1 MLLIT
6 KVEIGSDFEAWA
18 ESCISFLDNAP
29 SWVRY
34 PKEMGRLAGKCLN
47 RQKNSFFYNSFSGNN
62 LLSVI
67 FLYIIWLLFTE
78 QDFNIKTNVF
88 LEKQQYFPF
97 S

>member
-34 PKEMGRLAGKCLN
+34 QKEMGRLAGKCLN
-47 RQKNSFFYNSFSGNN
+47 RQKNSFFIIHFQETIYFQLFSCTLFGCC
-62 LLSVI
+62 LLNKISI
-67 FLYIIWLLFTE
+67 
-78 QDFNIKTNVF
+78 
-88 LEKQQYFPF
+88 
-97 S
+97 

>member
-34 PKEMGRLAGKCLN
+34 PKEK
-47 RQKNSFFYNSFSGNN
+47 
-62 LLSVI
+62 
-67 FLYIIWLLFTE
+67 LYTE
-78 QDFNIKTNVF
+78 PPLRMFACVKKSQLI
-88 LEKQQYFPF
+88 
-97 S
+97 